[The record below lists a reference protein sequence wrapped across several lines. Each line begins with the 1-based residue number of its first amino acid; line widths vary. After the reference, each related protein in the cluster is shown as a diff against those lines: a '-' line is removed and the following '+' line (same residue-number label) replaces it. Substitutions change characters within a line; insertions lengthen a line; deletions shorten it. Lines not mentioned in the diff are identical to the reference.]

1 MAGGPHILPATM
13 LMSLLLQVLGPEAC
27 ILSGLCAAPDPG
39 PKIPSG
45 IMFTALG
52 LVAAGVVGMRVE
64 RARRRPAAAHD
75 D

>member
-1 MAGGPHILPATM
+1 M

-39 PKIPSG
+39 PRIPSG

-52 LVAAGVVGMRVE
+52 LVAAGLVGMRVE
-64 RARRRPAAAHD
+64 RARRRPTAAQD